1 MKICF
6 IDWFAYPLFNP
17 KSNIVFGG
25 AQIQLYLLA
34 KELAKNKN
42 FKIFFLTDNQKN
54 NQQEVFDQI
63 KVFQMFRSPQA
74 FGYLGFFVQF
84 LAQLRQINAD
94 IFIQRAASAET
105 GLIALICWLLR
116 KKFIFMVA
124 HIQDVNGDFMK
135 KNGWRGKLFGF
146 GLILADRIVCQTR
159 DQQRQLSKNL
169 RGKSVIVPL
178 AYPIKPRLRQKNI
191 NKQGILWV
199 ARAETWK
206 NPELL
211 LALAAK
217 FPREKFT
224 MICPPA
230 ENNPDYFK
238 IIKAKAKQISNLQ
251 FIAWVPFNKIDAFFR
266 KSRVFVSTS
275 FSEGFPNTFIQAAKN
290 MTPIV
295 SYQVDPD
302 KIISQNKLGF
312 CAKGDEKMLTE
323 YLKKVLRNQK
333 FWRRLSDRA
342 YQYAVGH
349 HDLSEVVDKF
359 KSIVLNW

>member
-1 MKICF
+1 LK
-6 IDWFAYPLFNP
+6 D
-17 KSNIVFGG
+17 KTVS
-25 AQIQLYLLA
+25 
-34 KELAKNKN
+34 
-42 FKIFFLTDNQKN
+42 
-54 NQQEVFDQI
+54 I
-63 KVFQMFRSPQA
+63 KKDS
-74 FGYLGFFVQF
+74 
-84 LAQLRQINAD
+84 
-94 IFIQRAASAET
+94 
-105 GLIALICWLLR
+105 
-116 KKFIFMVA
+116 
-124 HIQDVNGDFMK
+124 
-135 KNGWRGKLFGF
+135 
-146 GLILADRIVCQTR
+146 
-159 DQQRQLSKNL
+159 
-169 RGKSVIVPL
+169 
-178 AYPIKPRLRQKNI
+178 
-191 NKQGILWV
+191 ILWV
-199 ARAETWK
+199 ARAESWK
-206 NPELL
+206 QPEMFIR
-211 LALAAK
+211 LAQK
-217 FPREKFT
+217 FPQEKFT